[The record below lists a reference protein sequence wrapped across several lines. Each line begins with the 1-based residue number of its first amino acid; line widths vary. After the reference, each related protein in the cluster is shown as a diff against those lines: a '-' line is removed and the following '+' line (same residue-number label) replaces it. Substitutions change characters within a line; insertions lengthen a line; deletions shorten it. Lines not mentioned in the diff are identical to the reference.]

1 MKVAELKKILEKTDE
16 SADVLIEYMP
26 RAHEYIAEIVMGTRM
41 EGAKGALY
49 LFGATDFMDS
59 AP

>member
-26 RAHEYIAEIVMGTRM
+26 RAHEYIAEIVMGTRA
-41 EGAKGALY
+41 ERAKGAIY
-49 LFGATDFMDS
+49 LFGATDFMEG
-59 AP
+59 AL